1 MKRTR
6 IISLILVGGIIGV
19 AVVRMF
25 FLNSFQ
31 IMGWKIF
38 WNNLS
43 KIQFDM
49 LQNVFESATF
59 GKCLLGFIIGG
70 ILGALADKML
80 KK

>member
-1 MKRTR
+1 MRRTS
-6 IISLILVGGIIGV
+6 IILLIITGGIIGV

-25 FLNSFQ
+25 FLSSFQ

-43 KIQFDM
+43 NIQFNM
-49 LQNVFESATF
+49 LRNVFESATF
-59 GKCLLGFIIGG
+59 GKCLLGFIVGG
-70 ILGALADKML
+70 ILGALSGKML